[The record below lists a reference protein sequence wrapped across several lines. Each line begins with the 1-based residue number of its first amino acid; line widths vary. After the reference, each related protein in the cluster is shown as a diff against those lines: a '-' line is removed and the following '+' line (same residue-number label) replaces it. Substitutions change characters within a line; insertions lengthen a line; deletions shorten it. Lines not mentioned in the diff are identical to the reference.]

1 MANRLITPR
10 LNPLHGIQVFPVVDI
25 TQYESKHWDDNMFF
39 DTIKPYDQ
47 HVRFW
52 QKWRTDDTIKLQ
64 YTSNYSPITLKV
76 FRCDGSEVYSIDF
89 SIMQQDA
96 DNPGFYI
103 RQVELGL
110 SIFPLGQYYAEVQAG
125 SGPDVI
131 IRFEPFIISDSLPET
146 LLIEYSH
153 FEKKGEIWFQSP
165 VVLNLRIPGVIKYDE
180 TKSIDTIYPDQ
191 DENEELLHSTPYR
204 VSKLSIGGAIGIPP
218 WLKDILSR
226 IFGCSDVKIDGRYYT
241 KEADAAWE
249 RNEVEHY
256 PLKGWSL
263 MLRDKFNR
271 DSQIIDNDAVL
282 KGIAAA
288 GLLVGV
294 KGFGMDDGDS
304 GDTYIPIEQ
313 LV

>member
-1 MANRLITPR
+1 MSNRLIIPL
-10 LNPLHGIQVFPVVDI
+10 LNPDHSVQVFPEVNI
-25 TQYESKHWDDNMFF
+25 PAYQSKHMDDYPFY

-52 QKWRTDDTIKLQ
+52 LRRLNTDMFKLQ
-64 YTSNYSPITLKV
+64 YTSNYSPITLKM
-76 FRCDGSEVYSIDF
+76 FRCDGSEIYSIDF
-89 SIMQQDA
+89 DTLQQDT

-103 RQVELGL
+103 RQVELSL
-110 SIFPLGQYYAEVQAG
+110 NIFPLGQYYFEVQAG
-125 SGPDVI
+125 SGPDI
-131 IRFEPFIISDSLPET
+131 IRRFDPFILSDSLPET

-153 FEKKGEIWFQSP
+153 FEKKGGIWFQSP
-165 VVLNLRIPGVIKYDE
+165 VVLNLRVPGVIHYDE

-204 VSKLSIGGAIGIPP
+204 VSRLSIGGAIGIPP

-241 KEADAAWE
+241 KEAEAVWE
-249 RNEVEHY
+249 RNEVDHY
-256 PLKGWSL
+256 PLRGYSIL
-263 MLRDKFNR
+263 LRDKFNR
-271 DSQIIDNDAVL
+271 DSQIVDNDAVL

-288 GLLVGV
+288 GLLVGQ
-294 KGFGMDDGDS
+294 KGFGLDDTDG
-304 GDTYIPIEQ
+304 GDTYLPIDS